1 MKAIALEK
9 STGEPTLRQDVPEP
23 AISRPDQLRVQ
34 VLEVGICGTDR
45 AIVRG
50 EGGTPPDGSDYL
62 ILGHEMLG
70 RVIET
75 GTDAGADYAP
85 GDLVVCTVR
94 RACGRPECPTC
105 AHGQSDMCYT
115 GHYVERGIL
124 RAHGYMTSRIVE
136 STEYTVKVPGSLRP
150 YGVLIEP
157 TTVIEKA
164 ILESVL
170 IQHRLDWVKQLSNDA
185 AVSRDWQFIRRALV
199 AGAGPIG
206 IMAAF
211 VLRLH
216 GVETHVSDIRPRD
229 GYKGKLVES
238 IGARYWDVSQNT
250 VEDVARQVGNIDLIV
265 EATGVAPVA
274 YQLLKALGV
283 NGVLVFTGVPG
294 DRGGEFQMEGGH
306 LMRQQVLWNQVV
318 MGSVNANRSYF
329 VQAVKDLEAIAA
341 KWPDA
346 IGKVI
351 TAHHPLENFA
361 PALSAQDQDEVKA
374 VFDIPEN

>member
-1 MKAIALEK
+1 MRAIALEK
-9 STGEPTLRQDVPEP
+9 ASGKPTLREDVPEP
-23 AISRPDQLRVQ
+23 ELTSPDHLLIQ

-50 EGGTPPDGSDYL
+50 EGGTPPDGADYL
-62 ILGHEMLG
+62 VLGHEMLG
-70 RVIET
+70 RVIEA
-75 GTDAGADYAP
+75 GTDAKADYAP

-94 RACGRPECPTC
+94 RSCRQPECPTC

-115 GHYVERGIL
+115 GKYVERGIF
-124 RAHGYMTSRIVE
+124 RAQGYMTSRIVE
-136 STEYTVKVPGSLRP
+136 STEYAVKLPASLRP

-170 IQHRLDWVKQLSNDA
+170 IQHRLDWVKELSDDEA
-185 AVSRDWQFIRRALV
+185 ISRDWQFIRRALV

-216 GVETHVSDIRPRD
+216 GVETHVTDIRPRD
-229 GYKGKLVES
+229 GYKGRLVES
-238 IGARYWDVSQNT
+238 IGATYWDVSSKS
-250 VEDVARQVGNIDLIV
+250 VEEVAKEVGNIDLIV

-274 YQLLKALGV
+274 YQLLKALGI

-329 VQAVKDLEAIAA
+329 LQAVKDLEAIAS

-346 IGKVI
+346 LGKVI
-351 TAHHPLENFA
+351 TAHHRVEDFA
-361 PALSAQDQDEVKA
+361 TALTTQADDEVKA